1 MKFLAILALSVVLA
15 GCSALGSSGQTQMCQ
30 AAGSLSAARAL
41 VEQAADKDARGDTSG
56 ARTLA
61 EKAATLAKQGH
72 DVLQSV
78 PSSDV
83 KRDATW
89 QALLDA
95 YLHIG
100 QGANAL
106 LPGYEGTY
114 GSTGEELTSGTK
126 SLQAAAAN
134 LPAVCLTA
142 SPSP

>member
-1 MKFLAILALSVVLA
+1 MKFLATLALFVVLA
-15 GCSALGSSGQTQMCQ
+15 GCSTLGASGQTQMCE
-30 AAGSLSAARAL
+30 AARSLSAARAL
-41 VEQAADKDARGDTSG
+41 VERAAAKDAQGDKSG
-56 ARTLA
+56 AQSLA
-61 EKAATLAKQGH
+61 GEAAALAKQGH

-126 SLQAAAAN
+126 SLQAAAAI
-134 LPAVCLTA
+134 LPAACFTV

>member
-1 MKFLAILALSVVLA
+1 MKFLATLALSVVLV
-15 GCSALGSSGQTQMCQ
+15 GCSALGASGQAQMCE
-30 AAGSLSAARAL
+30 AAGSLWAARTL
-41 VEQAADKDARGDTSG
+41 VEQAAAKDARGDKSG
-56 ARTLA
+56 AQSLA
-61 EKAATLAKQGH
+61 GEAAALAKQAH

-114 GSTGEELTSGTK
+114 GSTGEELATGTK
-126 SLQAAAAN
+126 SLQSAAAN
-134 LPAVCLTA
+134 LPASCLTA
-142 SPSP
+142 TASP